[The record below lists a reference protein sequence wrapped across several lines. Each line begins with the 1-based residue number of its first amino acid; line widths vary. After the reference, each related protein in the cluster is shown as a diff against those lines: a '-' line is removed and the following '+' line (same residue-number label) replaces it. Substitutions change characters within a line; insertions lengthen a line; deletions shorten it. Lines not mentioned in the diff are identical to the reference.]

1 MLDEKDRLAIDKGM
15 RVLWLIWA
23 AIFASLFIYLF
34 IAHVLGE
41 EIRQN
46 QNLNLPIPLLRN
58 ILMGVG
64 IVTIFVTQFLRK
76 FMLAKGSDD
85 SSLKTHESD
94 AVTHTNLFV
103 SRYST
108 AIVVSLA
115 LSESIGIYGLVL
127 FLLGDSLR
135 TLHIFIGAAA
145 VAMFIYRPRREE
157 MEILAVKMQ
166 QVSN

>member
-23 AIFASLFIYLF
+23 AIFASLFIYFF

-64 IVTIFVTQFLRK
+64 IVTIFVIQFLRK
-76 FMLAKGSDD
+76 FMLARGSDGF
-85 SSLKTHESD
+85 SLKTHESD

-108 AIVVSLA
+108 AIVISLA
-115 LSESIGIYGLVL
+115 LSECIGIYGLVL
-127 FLLGDSLR
+127 FLLGDSLQ
-135 TLHIFIGAAA
+135 TFHMFIGAAA
-145 VAMFIYRPRREE
+145 VVMFVYRPRREE
-157 MEILAVKMQ
+157 MEALAAKMQ
-166 QVSN
+166 QLSK